1 MILLNYFLSEKSFD
15 NVIYSIDKVCVMGYL
30 EWRFIE
36 TFSDNLSVALLTDF
50 GLSQELSFP
59 WLERYCKDYKTYY
72 RYGVGEYKNNIQFTL
87 SDDSSFYLG
96 YKHNS
101 NKINECSWK
110 IELNPNKCL
119 PCEFVYKLL
128 RFFIT
133 RSKCKTVRISQCD
146 LCIDFPLA
154 RKNFYLEKDK
164 RIYSTCNDGADN
176 ITEYL
181 SRHNNHGFCKL
192 YNKTVEADL
201 DYDLTRFEITLKE
214 FDLQNV
220 CSVFPRLHYYDNSQ
234 IKFSDTLPK
243 LSQNDEIFVELLRL
257 HPDKVQYLTRPAK
270 RKFKPYIELSAKVY
284 KLDVEAYQ
292 KLIERMKVYF
302 IDGL

>member
-1 MILLNYFLSEKSFD
+1 
-15 NVIYSIDKVCVMGYL
+15 MGSL

-36 TFSDNLSVALLTDF
+36 TFSDNLSYALLTDF
-50 GLSQELSFP
+50 GLSQELSMP
-59 WLERYCKDYKTYY
+59 WLERYLKDYKSYY
-72 RYGVGEYKNNIQFTL
+72 RYGVGEYKNNFQFTL
-87 SDDSSFYLG
+87 SDDSSFYVG

-119 PCEFVYKLL
+119 PCAYVDRLF
-128 RFFIT
+128 RFFIS
-133 RSKCKTVRISQCD
+133 RSKYNTVRVSQCD
-146 LCIDFPLA
+146 LSIDFPLP

-220 CSVFPRLHYYDNSQ
+220 CSVFPKLHYYDFSQ
-234 IKFSDTLPK
+234 ITFNDTLPK
-243 LSQNDEIFVELLRL
+243 LSQNDEVFVELLRL

-284 KLDVEAYQ
+284 KLDIEAY
-292 KLIERMKVYF
+292 KRLIHRMELYF